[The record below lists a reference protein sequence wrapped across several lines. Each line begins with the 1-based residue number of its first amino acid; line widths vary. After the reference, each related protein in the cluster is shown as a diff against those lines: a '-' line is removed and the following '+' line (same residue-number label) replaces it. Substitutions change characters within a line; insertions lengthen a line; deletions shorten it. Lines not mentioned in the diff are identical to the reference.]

1 MGINPRTRVCL
12 GMFGDAPVHRIRQP
26 EPVSTKTGKKA
37 AAKGSTSKKGGRR
50 YEDSGDE
57 DDDTLV
63 GADTEEVLGLGV
75 DDDIDGEDWD
85 EEDED
90 EDAELS
96 DSDVAVTPAKQRE
109 ISDKAWGRHKQ
120 VYYDADLDKDDEDG
134 THGCVQR

>member
-1 MGINPRTRVCL
+1 VYVL
-12 GMFGDAPVHRIRQP
+12 GCSGGAPVHRIRQP
-26 EPVSTKTGKKA
+26 EPVSAKTGKKS
-37 AAKGSTSKKGGRR
+37 AAKGSVGKKGGRR
-50 YEDSGDE
+50 YEDSSEE

-75 DDDIDGEDWD
+75 DDDSGEDWD
-85 EEDED
+85 EDEDED

-134 THGCVQR
+134 THRFVLR

>member
-1 MGINPRTRVCL
+1 VPGGGCA
-12 GMFGDAPVHRIRQP
+12 APVHRARQP
-26 EPVSTKTGKKA
+26 EPASAKAGKKA
-37 AAKGSTSKKGGRR
+37 AAKGSAGKKGGRR
-50 YEDSGDE
+50 YEDSDDE

-75 DDDIDGEDWD
+75 DDDDEAEDGEDWD
-85 EEDED
+85 EEDEED

-134 THGCVQR
+134 TLRPPRRA